1 MKCFCACRVSVLY
14 APGVFSQRA
23 APAAWISTCSKK
35 LRVVLKRAQ
44 YFITCN
50 GKMAAG
56 IRFREESVR
65 RTLTMLEAKEL
76 PGEAGEQLSL
86 FPAETERKLAP

>member
-1 MKCFCACRVSVLY
+1 MLLRVPGIGTVCARRILSARRTCRLDFDVL
-14 APGVFSQRA
+14 
-23 APAAWISTCSKK
+23 KK

>member
-1 MKCFCACRVSVLY
+1 MRQAYSLS
-14 APGVFSQRA
+14 APHLPPGFRRA
-23 APAAWISTCSKK
+23 QK